1 MAYRLK
7 RGPKLLAALVL
18 SGAAFAGVR
27 YALQSGLI
35 APTLE
40 SKLPS
45 RAELPKLAEPARNSA
60 PLEVSMP
67 GSEVGC
73 RDLAETRALV
83 WAWNAQ
89 MGWMFAN
96 GGPESTSGSLMCR

>member
-35 APTLE
+35 APTMSGIDE
-40 SKLPS
+40 IAPS
-45 RAELPKLAEPARNSA
+45 A
-60 PLEVSMP
+60 
-67 GSEVGC
+67 G
-73 RDLAETRALV
+73 
-83 WAWNAQ
+83 
-89 MGWMFAN
+89 
-96 GGPESTSGSLMCR
+96 